1 MPWFRM
7 HHEAR
12 TDAKLRTLADD
23 EFRVWFNLL
32 CYAAEQDNR
41 GRIECADD
49 FLLAI
54 EVAGGDESLM
64 IRVLQKLARLRIICW
79 DGDDD
84 EPGDTLTFINFHD
97 RNYDKPSDHPD
108 RVAER
113 VRRHRAKNETPE
125 GAEETP
131 SIKEVTLLKRDVTP
145 RNDPDKIRI
154 DKTRQEEKRV
164 EENVSALSREKK
176 RATAF
181 PTHFDPPYDWAAD
194 ELGMTIAVVDG
205 HVRCMRDW
213 ALSKGETRKDWQAFA
228 RNWLRKAKD
237 DPPRTSSNGVHMSAQ
252 QRKHQRILD
261 IANGEP
267 F

>member
-79 DGDDD
+79 DGDEDV
-84 EPGDTLTFINFHD
+84 PGDTLTFINFD
-97 RNYDKPSDHPD
+97 NRNYDKPSDHPD
-108 RVAER
+108 RVSER
-113 VRRHRAKNETPE
+113 VKRHRAKNETP
-125 GAEETP
+125 
-131 SIKEVTLLKRDVTP
+131 VKRDVT
-145 RNDPDKIRI
+145 RSNDPDTDT
-154 DKTRQEEKRV
+154 DKTRKEE
-164 EENVSALSREKK
+164 SREVLTSKGVQGESAADKPPPKQK
-176 RATAF
+176 RASRIPDDFALTDTRMNYALKKGLDSVETSREFEKFVAYWQGTGKPMVNWDATWQRWVLTAIERGSARAS
-181 PTHFDPPYDWAAD
+181 PNGTTKPIEPRIAPKAAYH
-194 ELGMTIAVVDG
+194 LVHDG
-205 HVRCMRDW
+205 
-213 ALSKGETRKDWQAFA
+213 E
-228 RNWLRKAKD
+228 
-237 DPPRTSSNGVHMSAQ
+237 RT
-252 QRKHQRILD
+252 
-261 IANGEP
+261 
-267 F
+267 